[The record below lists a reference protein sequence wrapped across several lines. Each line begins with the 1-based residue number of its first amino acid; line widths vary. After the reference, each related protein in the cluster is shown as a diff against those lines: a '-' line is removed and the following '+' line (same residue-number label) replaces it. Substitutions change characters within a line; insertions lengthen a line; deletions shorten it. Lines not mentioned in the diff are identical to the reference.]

1 MKAGRGIA
9 TAIDGVLLLDKP
21 SGLTSNAAL
30 HRVKRLLGAAKAGHV
45 GTLDPLASGLL
56 PICLGEATKFSGQ
69 MLAADKTYE
78 ADVLLGATSTTGDIE
93 GEITARRAVSVSL
106 PEIEAAIGKFR
117 GDILQVP
124 PMYSALKRDGKPLYA
139 YARAGKTIERE
150 PRPVTIHSLVITK
163 CALPHVHLSVR
174 CSKGTYIRVLAE
186 DIGAVLG
193 CGGLLAGLRR
203 TGVGA
208 YAVAQATPLEVLE
221 GMTPLDRHSR
231 LLPPDSL
238 VSHLPILVLDEGGRR
253 LLVTGRRASLP
264 EASAGF
270 FRLYDANGGFLGLGE
285 VSASELVAVR
295 LMATHA
301 GREVV
306 ADNGVQATKNA

>member
-1 MKAGRGIA
+1 LKAGRKVA

-30 HRVKRLLGAAKAGHV
+30 QRVKRLLGAAKAGHV

-69 MLAADKTYE
+69 MLAADKTYD

-93 GEITARRAVSVSL
+93 GDITGRHAVAASL
-106 PEIEAAIGKFR
+106 PEIEAASEKFR

-124 PMYSALKRDGKPLYA
+124 PMYSALKRAGKPLYA
-139 YARAGKTIERE
+139 YARAGETVVRE
-150 PRPVTIHSLVITK
+150 PRPVTIHSLAITA
-163 CALPHVHLSVR
+163 CALPHIHLSVR

-186 DIGAVLG
+186 DIGAALG

-208 YAVAQATPLEVLE
+208 YEVSQATSLEVLE
-221 GMTPLDRHSR
+221 GMAPQERLSR

-238 VSHLPILVLDEGGRR
+238 VSHVPILALDDVACRM
-253 LLVTGRRASLP
+253 LVTGRRAAMPDTL
-264 EASAGF
+264 AGI
-270 FRLYDANGGFLGLGE
+270 FRLYDASGAFLGIGE
-285 VSASELVAVR
+285 VGAGELVAVR

-301 GREVV
+301 GREIA